1 MPRERH
7 VPIRMCLM
15 CGKRRPKDEMLRI
28 VRAPDGSVRLDDGER
43 IKGRGCYVCA
53 ESANLDAKKISG
65 KIKRALNLKSDVPP
79 ELVASIEMR
88 TEAS

>member
-15 CGKRRPKDEMLRI
+15 CGKRRRKDEMLRI
-28 VRAPDGSVRLDDGER
+28 VRMPDGSVQLDKGER
-43 IKGRGCYVCA
+43 INGRGCYVCA
-53 ESANLDAKKISG
+53 EFANFDAKKISG